1 MVGNTR
7 RGRLNGA
14 DERKRAAERLR
25 ELVAN
30 GEGGFNPLGVT
41 PGQMLLA
48 GFEPS
53 EPKLADM
60 LDRLEEDF
68 FKSQAKFKVRLND
81 SYLLRGQP
89 DPTGTLPEGSVYVVL
104 EGKDLPYIQ
113 PCDAPSN
120 GAEAQQQPQ
129 PSQPPPMEV
138 LVYKA
143 PGCHV
148 GDVRK
153 MRLESTPELYQ
164 LLSAQAGRRRHAP
177 CERTRAG
184 GRSPRLART
193 GSCYAGTTRSSSR
206 RAARVRRR
214 TRCRAPTT
222 TATTSPSSPTRRGR
236 DAR

>member
-113 PCDAPSN
+113 PYDAPSDD
-120 GAEAQQQPQ
+120 AEAQLQPQ
-129 PSQPPPMEV
+129 LSQPPMEV